1 MLSRCLADY
10 VKEMVLSARRT
21 YSAII
26 FPLSINHVVLFFHFV
41 LVVVV
46 VALTA

>member
-10 VKEMVLSARRT
+10 VKEMVLSACRT

-26 FPLSINHVVLFFHFV
+26 FPRSINHVILFFHFV
-41 LVVVV
+41 VVEVV
-46 VALTA
+46 VA